1 MLIGKSLRSLVCCD
15 DAEYSIRSWVDVV
28 ENEMF
33 QKVAQ
38 LEAGWEVRKS
48 LLEFALNDRDSCP
61 LKTWKGGMEAF
72 ELRVTRIVRLPSH
85 DRASHRVEPLNV
97 I

>member
-1 MLIGKSLRSLVCCD
+1 MCVCV
-15 DAEYSIRSWVDVV
+15 DAEYSIGSWVGVV
-28 ENEMF
+28 ENEML
-33 QKVAQ
+33 QEVAQ

-48 LLEFALNDRDSCP
+48 LVEFALNDRDSCP

-72 ELRVTRIVRLPSH
+72 ELRVTRIVRLPSS
-85 DRASHRVEPLNV
+85 DRASHRIESLNV